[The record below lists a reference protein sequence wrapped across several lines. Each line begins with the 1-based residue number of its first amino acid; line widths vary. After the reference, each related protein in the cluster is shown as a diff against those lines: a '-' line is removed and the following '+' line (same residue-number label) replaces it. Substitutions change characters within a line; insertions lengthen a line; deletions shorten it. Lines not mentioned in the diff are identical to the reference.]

1 MLSCF
6 LRNPLSCVT
15 HPSPRPCYMLELTLI
30 SSARNSFEVWL
41 KQGRIFFFFLLWKNE
56 VGAGVGAPSCAQGRA
71 IFLLF
76 LSEWDLVAEVIL
88 PSPLKPEEAAGRVHS
103 KREKQTNPGNCTG
116 CTKQEGVNTSSG
128 RVSLVWNAQDQE
140 CWGGFGFGN
149 ICIVFTG

>member
-1 MLSCF
+1 M
-6 LRNPLSCVT
+6 
-15 HPSPRPCYMLELTLI
+15 
-30 SSARNSFEVWL
+30 
-41 KQGRIFFFFLLWKNE
+41 
-56 VGAGVGAPSCAQGRA
+56 GAPSCAQGRA

-140 CWGGFGFGN
+140 CWGGLDLEIFA
-149 ICIVFTG
+149 